1 MKFLDDYREHGYALM
16 RIVAGYLFM
25 WNGTQKFL
33 DYPKEWPWG
42 ELSMLQM
49 AAGSIELIGGFLILI
64 GLFTRYAAFICSGEM
79 AVAYWLVHFP
89 QANPVFPILNGGELA
104 VMYTFVFLY
113 IASRGAGMWSIDSAR
128 SQDSVQSPD

>member
-1 MKFLDDYREHGYALM
+1 MKFLDDYQEHGYALM

-25 WNGTQKFL
+25 WHGTQKFL
-33 DYPKEWPWG
+33 DFPKEWPWG
-42 ELSMLQM
+42 ELSMLQT
-49 AAGSIELIGGFLILI
+49 AGGSIELIGGFLILI

-79 AVAYWLVHFP
+79 AVAYWLVHAER
-89 QANPVFPILNGGELA
+89 ANPLFPMLNGGSLA
-104 VMYTFVFLY
+104 VMYAFVFLY

>member
-1 MKFLDDYREHGYALM
+1 MKFLDDYQEHGYALM

-79 AVAYWLVHFP
+79 AVAYWYVHAQ
-89 QANPVFPILNGGELA
+89 QANPVFPMLNGGTLA
-104 VMYTFVFLY
+104 VIYAFVFLY
-113 IASRGAGMWSIDSAR
+113 IASRGAGMWSIDSVR
-128 SQDSVQSPD
+128 SPDSVQSPD